1 MIAPVLQD
9 PPIPKDLTHPPRRHF
24 QDLTDALM
32 EATFCAGRYLVFFAG
47 EAVGYKPVW
56 GETIET
62 GHVVLPTNQRGKK
75 ILKSFYRYA
84 PKYTRLQPC

>member
-56 GETIET
+56 GGNHRNRSRRFTKQSK
-62 GHVVLPTNQRGKK
+62 GGKK

-84 PKYTRLQPC
+84 P